1 MSRLTRLVPA
11 LLLALAP
18 LGASA
23 CVATAAWY
31 PPRPMVDRD
40 DRAFYN
46 RGFADGRVAGVDDAR
61 RGRSYDARRHPQY
74 RQVRRGDDPGDVRA
88 YRSGFEAGY
97 DNGYR
102 RDAWSGGG
110 PRRDRDDDDR
120 GRAITPGDIG
130 YRDGFDAGRRAF
142 TRRSRPDPIRE
153 RLYREGDHG
162 YDRRFGPLDTY
173 KREYRDAFRRGYTE
187 GYR

>member
-46 RGFADGRVAGVDDAR
+46 RGFYLRALRDEGSGPFRLANDFAVQLDGHT
-61 RGRSYDARRHPQY
+61 RGIHVQ
-74 RQVRRGDDPGDVRA
+74 PG
-88 YRSGFEAGY
+88 
-97 DNGYR
+97 
-102 RDAWSGGG
+102 
-110 PRRDRDDDDR
+110 
-120 GRAITPGDIG
+120 
-130 YRDGFDAGRRAF
+130 
-142 TRRSRPDPIRE
+142 
-153 RLYREGDHG
+153 
-162 YDRRFGPLDTY
+162 
-173 KREYRDAFRRGYTE
+173 
-187 GYR
+187 